1 LQKAIAKI
9 SNLELLHM
17 LARQSFRSVKESK
30 QSSVLLQ
37 RKLVLA
43 FWALGHLA
51 MYGRGTARAG
61 ESSAV
66 VYVK

>member
-1 LQKAIAKI
+1 
-9 SNLELLHM
+9 M
-17 LARQSFRSVKESK
+17 LVRWSFRSVKESK

-43 FWALGHLA
+43 FWALGHLT
-51 MYGRGTARAG
+51 MYGRGAARAG

-66 VYVK
+66 AYVK